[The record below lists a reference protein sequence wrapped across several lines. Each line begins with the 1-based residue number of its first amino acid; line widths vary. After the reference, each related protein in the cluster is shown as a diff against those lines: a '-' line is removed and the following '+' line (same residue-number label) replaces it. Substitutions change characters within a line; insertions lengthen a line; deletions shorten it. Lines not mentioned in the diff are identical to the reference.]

1 MIQLLF
7 FLRFRS
13 QLLRTN
19 HRVVKSL
26 EDRILEFIR
35 QAGGSEKNDRR
46 LVNALFNESALGV
59 GLDIFVCVEGILN
72 ALEGCAGELY
82 GYALMIGKDLDENT
96 GRRLCRYFSSPRN
109 AGVYC
114 DGELR
119 RVLSCY
125 FQFEAPALSASPPAA
140 EGSAGYA
147 RVQALNPLGGFRV
160 PLPLEAEWARRGSIV
175 KSLRQGKKNA
185 LILGPEFSGK
195 RAGLYEFCAA
205 SAFPLVIRFDSGGS
219 EGSGGQGLAAISDAY
234 GPELRN
240 FLAAAAGGNGG
251 EDAAAVLEELDTLQG
266 GLFRDR
272 LHGEVSPLLL
282 RTGRRFFKLLLE
294 AYLRASLAREAP
306 AILILEHINRA
317 SESAERIVRETLR
330 AFSQEFALGGSPGG
344 GFTVYGT
351 AVSGGGESSP
361 AGVPVRGAGPGSAGS
376 VPAARGAGPA
386 WDRIFPRIIRLEGE
400 GADYAPD
407 MSRDLWEVAY
417 ALALLGR
424 YFPGPLISRLL
435 VEGGKSPGM
444 ISRALDMLVRSGL
457 VDTPQDPRPR
467 VRNFFPKAEAVLG
480 GRKELVREVVRNRLL
495 DWVFSNRLRPSFA
508 LLNALTSLGE
518 GAAVFKTIRRG
529 DELIL
534 KSVVTDLTGG
544 TLTAFQ
550 EALNGGRLGSVVGPE
565 RAFTVSYL
573 SSTLASLLNG
583 DDGNIKEAFR
593 YTPGEERIYPPFKA
607 QVLINSAAYLLGIRD
622 IDSAQNAIKEALI
635 RSQDAP
641 WSGLAQANRLFS
653 LINLSKQRMGEAVD
667 YAGFA
672 VENAEK
678 SGNYEELAV
687 ASYYAAAVQYLYGNL
702 SQAERLA
709 LVAENRA
716 TQAGR
721 GEWADRARFFQGK
734 LAFDLGRYQDALRLF
749 QDIAENPLGGPL
761 AEKQSLLEAWAYR
774 SRIYSQNPLLPKP
787 SGGDIDAD
795 LFEIEGTF
803 LAGDYRRTAD
813 LTVALEESLTGDA
826 FVYTEQPDWRSGFAQ
841 CELLL
846 LPPREFWDRMVLVYQ
861 ALALCRLSADGGAEA
876 LRIMQRVLRDERLSE
891 MDPGD
896 AFYFY
901 AWYQVL
907 QESGAAQIDMNTA
920 VSMAFKRLQR
930 RASRIDDPKVRQA
943 YLTQP
948 RWNGAL
954 SLAAKEHKLI

>member
-1 MIQLLF
+1 MIRLLF

-19 HRVVKSL
+19 HQAVKAL
-26 EDRILEFIR
+26 EERIVELIR
-35 QAGGSEKNDRR
+35 NAGGVEKSDRR
-46 LVNALFNESALGV
+46 LVNALFNESTLGL
-59 GLDIFVCVEGILN
+59 GLDIFVCVEGIL
-72 ALEGCAGELY
+72 AAIQDWAGELY
-82 GYALMIGKDLDENT
+82 GYALVIGKDMDEDA
-96 GRRLCRYFSSPRN
+96 GRRLCRCFSSPRN

-114 DGELR
+114 DEELR
-119 RVLSCY
+119 RALSCY
-125 FQFEAPALSASPPAA
+125 FQFEPPEIAPPP
-140 EGSAGYA
+140 SAGGAAYA
-147 RVQALNPLGGFRV
+147 RIKALNPLGGFRL
-160 PLPLEAEWARRGSIV
+160 PLPVEAERARRDSIV
-175 KSLRQGKKNA
+175 RSLKQGKKNA
-185 LILGPEFSGK
+185 LIVGPEFSGK

-205 SAFPLVIRFDSGGS
+205 GAFPLVIRFDSGGP
-219 EGSGGQGLAAISDAY
+219 EGSGGRGLAALSDAY
-234 GPELRN
+234 SPELRN
-240 FLAAAAGGNGG
+240 FLAASGGGG
-251 EDAAAVLEELDTLQG
+251 KEDAGAALEELDALQG
-266 GLFRDR
+266 SLFRDR

-282 RTGRRFFKLLLE
+282 RTGRRFFKLLLD
-294 AYLRASLAREAP
+294 AYLRASLAREFP

-317 SESAERIVRETLR
+317 SESAGQLVWEALR
-330 AFSQEFALGGSPGG
+330 SLSGEFALAGLPGR
-344 GFTVYGT
+344 FTVYGT
-351 AVSGGGESSP
+351 AVSGEGEFPSGP
-361 AGVPVRGAGPGSAGS
+361 GRPGSAGS
-376 VPAARGAGPA
+376 VGSAGSAAPAKGPA

-417 ALALLGR
+417 ALALMGR
-424 YFPGPLISRLL
+424 YFPGPLIPQLL
-435 VEGGKSPGM
+435 VEGGKSPRM
-444 ISRALDMLVRSGL
+444 ISRALDMLTRSGL

-467 VRNFFPKAEAVLG
+467 VRNFLPKAEAILG
-480 GRKELVREVVRNRLL
+480 SRKELVRGVVRNRLL
-495 DWVFSNRLRPSFA
+495 DWAFSHRLRPGFA
-508 LLNALTSLGE
+508 LLDALAGLGE
-518 GAAVFKTIRRG
+518 GAGIFKTIKRG

-534 KSVVTDLTGG
+534 KSVVSDLTGG
-544 TLTAFQ
+544 TFAAFQ

-573 SSTLASLLNG
+573 FSTLKALLNG
-583 DDGNIKEAFR
+583 SDGDIKEVFR

-607 QVLINSAAYLLGIRD
+607 QVLINTAAYLLGIRD
-622 IDSAQNAIKEALI
+622 IDSAQNTIKEALI
-635 RSQDAP
+635 RSQDVP

-653 LINLSKQRMGEAVD
+653 LINLSKQRIGETVD

-709 LVAENRA
+709 LVAEDRA
-716 TQAGR
+716 AQAGR

-749 QDIAENPLGGPL
+749 QDIGSNPLGSPL

-774 SRIYSQNPLLPKP
+774 ARIYSQNPLLPKP
-787 SGGDIDAD
+787 TGGGIDAD
-795 LFEIEGTF
+795 LFEIEGAF
-803 LAGDYRRTAD
+803 LAGDYRRTAS
-813 LTVALEESLTGDA
+813 LATTLEESLTGDA
-826 FVYTEQPDWRSGFAQ
+826 FIYTEQPDWRSGFAQ

-930 RASRIDDPKVRQA
+930 RASRIDDPKIRQA

-954 SLAAKEHKLI
+954 SLAAREHRLI

>member
-1 MIQLLF
+1 
-7 FLRFRS
+7 
-13 QLLRTN
+13 
-19 HRVVKSL
+19 VVKTL
-26 EDRILEFIR
+26 EERIAELIR
-35 QAGGSEKNDRR
+35 NAGGSEKSDRH
-46 LVNALFNESALGV
+46 LVNALFNESTLGL
-59 GLDIFVCVEGILN
+59 GLDIFVCVEGIL
-72 ALEGCAGELY
+72 AAIQDCAGELY
-82 GYALMIGKDLDENT
+82 GYALVMGKDIDEDS
-96 GRRLCRYFSSPRN
+96 GRRLCRCFSSPRN

-114 DGELR
+114 DEELR
-119 RVLSCY
+119 RALSFY
-125 FQFEAPALSASPPAA
+125 FQFEPPEIAPPPSVGGAA
-140 EGSAGYA
+140 YA
-147 RVQALNPLGGFRV
+147 RIKALNPLGGFRV
-160 PLPLEAEWARRGSIV
+160 PLQVEVERARRDSIV
-175 KSLRQGKKNA
+175 RSLKQGKKNA
-185 LILGPEFSGK
+185 LIVGPEFSGK

-205 SAFPLVIRFDSGGS
+205 AFPLVIRFDSGGPD
-219 EGSGGQGLAAISDAY
+219 GSFSRGLAAISDAY
-234 GPELRN
+234 SPDLRN
-240 FLAAAAGGNGG
+240 FLAAGGSGQ
-251 EDAAAVLEELDTLQG
+251 EDAVVVLEELDALQG
-266 GLFRDR
+266 SLFRDR

-282 RTGRRFFKLLLE
+282 RTGRCFFKLLLD
-294 AYLRASLAREAP
+294 AYLRASRAREFP

-317 SESAERIVRETLR
+317 SESAGQIVRETLQ
-330 AFSQEFALGGSPGG
+330 SLSDEFALTGPPGR
-344 GFTVYGT
+344 FTVYGT
-351 AVSGGGESSP
+351 AVSGEGESP
-361 AGVPVRGAGPGSAGS
+361 PGPGRSGSAG
-376 VPAARGAGPA
+376 PAKGGA
-386 WDRIFPRIIRLEGE
+386 WDRMFPRIIRLEGE

-417 ALALLGR
+417 AFALLGR
-424 YFPGPLISRLL
+424 YFPGALIPRLL
-435 VEGGKSPGM
+435 AEGGKSPRM
-444 ISRALDMLVRSGL
+444 ISRALDMLIRSGL
-457 VDTPQDPRPR
+457 VDTPQDPQPR
-467 VRNFFPKAEAVLG
+467 IRNFLPKAEAILG
-480 GRKELVREVVRNRLL
+480 GRKELVRGLVWNRLL

-508 LLNALTSLGE
+508 LLDALVNLGE
-518 GAAVFKTIRRG
+518 GAGIFKTIKRG

-544 TLTAFQ
+544 ASAAFQ
-550 EALNGGRLGSVVGPE
+550 EALNGGRLGAVVGPE

-573 SSTLASLLNG
+573 FSTLRALLDGTDG
-583 DDGNIKEAFR
+583 DIKEVFR
-593 YTPGEERIYPPFKA
+593 YSPGEERIYPPFKA
-607 QVLINSAAYLLGIRD
+607 QVLINTAAYLLGIRD

-641 WSGLAQANRLFS
+641 WSGLAQSNRLFS
-653 LINLSKQRMGEAVD
+653 LINLSKQRIGETVD

-709 LVAENRA
+709 AVAEDRA
-716 TQAGR
+716 AQADR
-721 GEWADRARFFQGK
+721 GEWADRARFFRGK
-734 LAFDLGRYQDALRLF
+734 LAFDLGRYQDALRIF
-749 QDIAENPLGGPL
+749 RDIEKNPLGSPL
-761 AEKQSLLEAWAYR
+761 AEKQSLLDAWAYR
-774 SRIYSQNPLLPKP
+774 ARIYSQNPLLPKP
-787 SGGDIDAD
+787 PGGDIDAD
-795 LFEIEGTF
+795 LFEIEGAF
-803 LAGDYRRTAD
+803 LAGDYRRTVNLAM
-813 LTVALEESLTGDA
+813 ALEESLPGDA
-826 FVYTEQPDWRSGFAQ
+826 FIYTEQPDWRSGFAQ

-930 RASRIDDPKVRQA
+930 RASRIDDPKIRQE

-954 SLAAKEHKLI
+954 SLAAREHKLI